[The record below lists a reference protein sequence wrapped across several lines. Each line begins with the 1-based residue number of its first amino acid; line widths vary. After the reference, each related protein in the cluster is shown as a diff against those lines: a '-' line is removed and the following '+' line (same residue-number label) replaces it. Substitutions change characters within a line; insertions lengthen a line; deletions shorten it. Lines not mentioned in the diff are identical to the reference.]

1 MLPTKTALI
10 VGAGASAEAGLP
22 IGSELKIAIS
32 KKLAYRRGEG
42 IGLDSRYGDH
52 LIYNTLQRTY
62 QQEINEYIGACLNI
76 SNGVVLSSSIDNF
89 IDTHK
94 HDQRITICGKIA
106 IARTILEAE
115 KGCKLFINPSN
126 IYNKLNFSGV
136 SDTWYTK
143 FYEWL
148 AQGVDKSSLEQI
160 FENLTVISFNYDR
173 CIQHFLTHAISTNF
187 LINVDEAKNI
197 VRKLRIYFP
206 YGSVGPYLPNAGTSI
221 GFGADSLPSI
231 DKILSGLKT
240 YTEQI
245 EDSNTLTEFRN
256 AIAES
261 ETLIFLGN
269 QYHDTNINLICGGIH
284 KENKSKKVFATRKG
298 IESNSDLEIVKIK
311 LEKLNFRPG
320 LNSFFFSETCND
332 LFREYG
338 RSMRGT

>member
-1 MLPTKTALI
+1 MLRSKTTLI

-22 IGSELKIAIS
+22 IGSELKIVIA
-32 KKLAYRRGEG
+32 KKLGYRSGEG
-42 IGLDSRYGDH
+42 IGLDYRYGDQQ
-52 LIYNTLQRTY
+52 IYEILRRTY
-62 QQEINEYIGACLNI
+62 QREINDYIKACINI
-76 SNGVVLSSSIDNF
+76 SSGVVLSSSIDNF

-94 HDQRITICGKIA
+94 HDQSITICGKIA

-115 KGCKLFINPSN
+115 KGCKLYINPSN
-126 IYNKLNFSGV
+126 IYNKLNFSEI
-136 SDTWYTK
+136 SNTWYTK

-148 AQGVDKSSLEQI
+148 VQGVDKSNLEQI

-187 LINVDEAKNI
+187 IISVDAAKEI
-197 VRKLRIYFP
+197 VKKLRIFFP
-206 YGSVGPYLPNAGTSI
+206 YGSVGPYLPTAGSSI
-221 GFGADSLPSI
+221 GFGADALPNI
-231 DKILSGLKT
+231 NNILDGLKT

-245 EDSNTLTEFRN
+245 EDSTTLTEFRN

-298 IESNSDLEIVKIK
+298 IESNSDLDIVKIK
-311 LEKLNFRPG
+311 LEKLNYRQG